1 MPVAGSKVLE
11 SATKVSVQV
20 IARLLMISER
30 RVQQLAN
37 EGVIPRTESRRY
49 NLEESVQA
57 YIQFLQGKN
66 VGRAMADEQI
76 DFHEE
81 KARLTKIQADKAQL
95 ELDEMARSLVKAEDV
110 SREWYNAVTDCKGRL
125 LSIPSKAAPIVAAE
139 TSAGACKKIIDDLV
153 YEALEE
159 LGSYGNTER
168 EEVDTEGD
176 DSVEA
181 ATEVDG
187 EQLGGSKPKAGRAK

>member
-37 EGVIPRTESRRY
+37 EGVIPRTETRRY

-66 VGRAMADEQI
+66 VGRGMADEQI

-181 ATEVDG
+181 ATEADG
-187 EQLGGSKPKAGRAK
+187 EQLGGSKPKARRSK

>member
-37 EGVIPRTESRRY
+37 EGVIPRSETRRY

-66 VGRAMADEQI
+66 VGRGMADEQI

-168 EEVDTEGD
+168 EEADTEGD

-181 ATEVDG
+181 TTEADG
-187 EQLGGSKPKAGRAK
+187 EQLGGSKPKARRAK

>member
-37 EGVIPRTESRRY
+37 EGVIPRSETRRY

-66 VGRAMADEQI
+66 VGRGMADEQI

-176 DSVEA
+176 DSVEST
-181 ATEVDG
+181 TEADG
-187 EQLGGSKPKAGRAK
+187 EQLGGSKPKARRSK

>member
-95 ELDEMARSLVKAEDV
+95 ELDEMARSLVKADDV
-110 SREWYNAVTDCKGRL
+110 SRQWYNAVADCKGRL

-153 YEALEE
+153 FEALEE
-159 LGSYGNTER
+159 LGSYGNSER
-168 EEVDTEGD
+168 EESDPEGD

-181 ATEVDG
+181 ATEADG
-187 EQLGGSKPKAGRAK
+187 EQLGGSKPKVRRAK

>member
-49 NLEESVQA
+49 NLEDSVQA
-57 YIQFLQGKN
+57 YIQYIQGKN
-66 VGRAMADEQI
+66 VGRGMEDEGAI
-76 DFHEE
+76 DFHVE

-95 ELDEMARSLVKAEDV
+95 ELDEMAGDLVKAEDV
-110 SREWYNAVTDCKGRL
+110 EKELYSKITDCKTRL
-125 LSIPSKAAPIVAAE
+125 LGIPSKAAPIVAAE
-139 TSAGACKKIIDDLV
+139 TSAGACQKIINELV

-159 LGSYGNTER
+159 LSENSGR
-168 EEVDTEGD
+168 EEDSIELDEGLD
-176 DSVEA
+176 
-181 ATEVDG
+181 AT
-187 EQLGGSKPKAGRAK
+187 A

>member
-37 EGVIPRTESRRY
+37 EGVIPRSETRRY

-66 VGRAMADEQI
+66 VGRGMADEQI

-181 ATEVDG
+181 ATEADG
-187 EQLGGSKPKAGRAK
+187 EQLGGSKPKVRRAK

>member
-81 KARLTKIQADKAQL
+81 KARLTKIQADKAQF
-95 ELDEMARSLVKAEDV
+95 ELDEMARSLVKADDV
-110 SREWYNAVTDCKGRL
+110 SREWYNAVSDCKGRL
-125 LSIPSKAAPIVAAE
+125 LSIPTKAAPIVAAE

-153 YEALEE
+153 FEALEE
-159 LGSYGNTER
+159 LGSYGNRER
-168 EEVDTEGD
+168 EEVDSQGD

-181 ATEVDG
+181 AAEVDR
-187 EQLGGSKPKAGRAK
+187 EQLG

>member
-37 EGVIPRTESRRY
+37 EGVIPRTETRRY

-153 YEALEE
+153 FEALEE
-159 LGSYGNTER
+159 LGSYGNRER
-168 EEVDTEGD
+168 EEADPEGD

-181 ATEVDG
+181 ATEADG
-187 EQLGGSKPKAGRAK
+187 ERLGGSKPKAGRAK

>member
-95 ELDEMARSLVKAEDV
+95 ELDEMARSLVKAEEV

-153 YEALEE
+153 FEALEE
-159 LGSYGNTER
+159 LGSYGNRER
-168 EEVDTEGD
+168 EEADPEGD

-181 ATEVDG
+181 ATEDDG

>member
-57 YIQFLQGKN
+57 YIQYIQGKS
-66 VGRAMADEQI
+66 VGRAMVDEQI

-153 YEALEE
+153 FEALEE

-168 EEVDTEGD
+168 EEADPEGH

-181 ATEVDG
+181 ATEADG
-187 EQLGGSKPKAGRAK
+187 EQLGGSKPKARRSK

>member
-37 EGVIPRTESRRY
+37 EGVIPRSETRRY

-66 VGRAMADEQI
+66 VGRGMADEQI
-76 DFHEE
+76 QFHEE
-81 KARLTKIQADKAQL
+81 KGRLTKIQAHKAQL

-153 YEALEE
+153 FEALEE

-181 ATEVDG
+181 TTEADG
-187 EQLGGSKPKAGRAK
+187 EQLGGSKPKARRSK